1 MQFARIMQR
10 NQSLDAYRG
19 CAMLLMM
26 AEVLRLPQIAKAFP
40 ESPVWAWLAAQ
51 QTHVAWAGC
60 SLHDLIQPSFSFL
73 VGAALPYSLAARQAA
88 GQTERRQFAH
98 ALWRSLLLVM
108 LGIFLRSTNHPM
120 TNFTFDDTLTQ
131 IGLGYPF
138 LFLLGRRPPKWAWV
152 SVAVILVGCWLAW
165 MLYPL
170 VLTGSVADAWEK
182 HKNLGAA
189 FDLWWMNLFPRP
201 SPFTRHGGGYTTL
214 NFIPTLATMILGLV
228 AGRWL
233 RSGVDLRRFVV
244 AGAVGVAAGLLL
256 QASGICPIVKR
267 IWTPAWVLFSG
278 GLCVW
283 ILAGFHW
290 LIEVKGWRRWAFPL
304 VVVGMNSIA
313 AYFLAH
319 LSPAFLGSSVTTHL
333 GTGFLTAG
341 GADLEPLLKGSL
353 ILLIEWL
360 ILLWM
365 HQRKIFL
372 RV

>member
-1 MQFARIMQR
+1 
-10 NQSLDAYRG
+10 
-19 CAMLLMM
+19 
-26 AEVLRLPQIAKAFP
+26 
-40 ESPVWAWLAAQ
+40 
-51 QTHVAWAGC
+51 
-60 SLHDLIQPSFSFL
+60 
-73 VGAALPYSLAARQAA
+73 
-88 GQTERRQFAH
+88 
-98 ALWRSLLLVM
+98 
-108 LGIFLRSTNHPM
+108 
-120 TNFTFDDTLTQ
+120 
-131 IGLGYPF
+131 
-138 LFLLGRRPPKWAWV
+138 
-152 SVAVILVGCWLAW
+152 VAVILVGCWLAW

-189 FDLWWMNLFPRP
+189 FDLWWMNLYPRP

-233 RSGVDLRRFVV
+233 QSGVGLRRFVV
-244 AGAVGVAAGLLL
+244 AGAVGVAAGLIL
-256 QASGICPIVKR
+256 QVSGLCPIVKR

-319 LSPAFLGSSVTTHL
+319 LAPPFLGSSLTTHL

-341 GADLEPLLKGSL
+341 GAELEPLLKGSL

>member
-1 MQFARIMQR
+1 
-10 NQSLDAYRG
+10 
-19 CAMLLMM
+19 
-26 AEVLRLPQIAKAFP
+26 
-40 ESPVWAWLAAQ
+40 
-51 QTHVAWAGC
+51 
-60 SLHDLIQPSFSFL
+60 
-73 VGAALPYSLAARQAA
+73 
-88 GQTERRQFAH
+88 
-98 ALWRSLLLVM
+98 
-108 LGIFLRSTNHPM
+108 M

-138 LFLLGRRPPKWAWV
+138 LFLLGSRPPKWAWI

-170 VLTGSVADAWEK
+170 LLTGSVADAWVK

-244 AGAVGVAAGLLL
+244 AGAVGVAAGLFL
-256 QASGICPIVKR
+256 QASGLCPIVKR

-319 LSPAFLGSSVTTHL
+319 LSPAFVGSSLTTHL
-333 GTGFLTAG
+333 GTGFLTAC
-341 GADLEPLLKGSL
+341 GADLEPLLKGGL

-360 ILLWM
+360 ILFWM

>member
-19 CAMLLMM
+19 SAMLLMM
-26 AEVLRLPQIAKAFP
+26 AEVLHLPQIAKAIP

-51 QTHVAWAGC
+51 QSHVAWVGC

-88 GQTERRQFAH
+88 GQSERNQFAH

-108 LGIFLRSTNHPM
+108 LGIFLRSTNRPM

-138 LFLLGRRPPKWAWV
+138 LFLLGRRPPKWAWIFG
-152 SVAVILVGCWLAW
+152 AVILVGCWLAW

-170 VLTGSVADAWEK
+170 LLTGSVADAWVK

-201 SPFTRHGGGYTTL
+201 APFTVHGGGYTTL
-214 NFIPTLATMILGLV
+214 NFLPTLATMILGLI

-233 RSGVDLRRFVV
+233 RSEVDLRRFVV
-244 AGAVGVAAGLLL
+244 AGAVGVAAGLFL
-256 QASGICPIVKR
+256 QASGLCPIVKR

-319 LSPAFLGSSVTTHL
+319 LSPVFLGNSLTTHL

-341 GADLEPLLKGSL
+341 GADLEPLVKGSL
-353 ILLIEWL
+353 ILLSEWL